1 MRNGIGCVTMG
12 LIGFAALLAYGQTFG
27 VLKDQFGERAADQA
41 MLWIVGAAILLGVI
55 LAVRATIRA
64 RAAAAKII
72 RFDRDYPEEP
82 GPFGRWFNGQSRFRN
97 SDQMRVDDA
106 VKVFLKAYGGR
117 AVVGYLIREGY
128 EGLIEADLL
137 DVFDVDRAQRV
148 GAGIYSATY
157 RLPWW
162 ASLAALVTGGIIG
175 YRATTRR

>member
-1 MRNGIGCVTMG
+1 MFAVLRRPGARSLLT
-12 LIGFAALLAYGQTFG
+12 FAAASSFAISEFSRSRLRRPASMGRRRY
-27 VLKDQFGERAADQA
+27 
-41 MLWIVGAAILLGVI
+41 AILLGVI

-64 RAAAAKII
+64 RAAAARII

-82 GPFGRWFNGQSRFRN
+82 GPFGRWFNAQSRFRN

-106 VKVFLKAYGGR
+106 VNAFLKAYGGR